1 MSIIAPFYPQFA
13 KSKDLSEDIIGI
25 VFAAHPLGQFISSL
39 ILGKVITHDNRQKIM
54 VIGIS
59 LQGVGLFL
67 FGLLY
72 YFDPYWVILIG
83 SFTARLIGGIGASMF
98 MTPFY
103 AFIPQLFPKSIEE
116 KIAIAEVST
125 SIGFLG
131 GPILG
136 SALYQLGGFV
146 LPFFFFG
153 GCSFGLA
160 IILIIFSKSLDVPE
174 VDLSQSIILHSSI
187 QNQESIIDA
196 DFSISYLS
204 LLFNY
209 PVVISFITNTLTLSL
224 WTFYNP
230 TIAIYFLEE
239 YGIKEELSGYWI
251 SINAATF
258 GFSTLFIS
266 RIKSHQKFYMY
277 FGLVISGLLQFY
289 MGPDYKFTN
298 LNPKFVYTIV
308 AWSLAGFTGG
318 FPYVLTLPQV
328 NQILKKDYSKYPTQC
343 ANIASAVF
351 NASLAGGELFGPI
364 MGGYLTKWYGFQRSA
379 SLLGFAV
386 LICCACYVPYLFF
399 LDEKLARTKANQQ
412 KKVGLKE

>member
-13 KSKDLSEDIIGI
+13 KSKDISEDIIGI
-25 VFAAHPLGQFISSL
+25 IFAAHPLGQFISSL
-39 ILGKVITHDNRQKIM
+39 ILGKLITHDNRQKIM
-54 VIGIS
+54 IIGIS
-59 LQGVGLFL
+59 LQGLGLLL
-67 FGLLY
+67 FGFLY
-72 YFDPYWVILIG
+72 YFDSYFVVLIG
-83 SFTARLIGGIGASMF
+83 SFMARLIGGIGASMF

-125 SIGFLG
+125 SLGFLG

-136 SALYQLGGFV
+136 SALYQLGGFI
-146 LPFFFFG
+146 LPFFFFA

-160 IILIIFSKSLDVPE
+160 VILIIYSKSLDVPD
-174 VDLSQSIILHSSI
+174 VDLSQSIILHQSI

-196 DFSISYLS
+196 EFRISYLK
-204 LLFNY
+204 LLCNY

-230 TIAIYFLEE
+230 TIAIYLLEQYDIQEE
-239 YGIKEELSGYWI
+239 YSGYWI
-251 SINAATF
+251 SINAASF

-266 RIKSHQKFYMY
+266 RIKSHKKFYMY
-277 FGLVISGLLQFY
+277 FGLVISGFLQFY

-298 LNPKFVYTIV
+298 LNPRLLYTILS
-308 AWSLAGFTGG
+308 WSLVGFTAG
-318 FPYVLTLPQV
+318 FPYVLTLPQI
-328 NQILKKDYSKYPTQC
+328 NQILTKDYYKYPTQC
-343 ANIASAVF
+343 ANIASAIF

-364 MGGYLTKWYGFQRSA
+364 LGGYLTKWYGFQRSA

-386 LICCACYVPYLFF
+386 LICCVLYIPYLFY
-399 LDEKLARTKANQQ
+399 LDEKLARIKA
-412 KKVGLKE
+412 KKLKRVGLKE